1 MLIVL
6 KSKVVS
12 GISFKFIYAV
22 VFFSS
27 VCNLK
32 ILSKNTTNSVIPKTL
47 QPKNESS
54 YYLTKDNELQIL

>member
-1 MLIVL
+1 MQWYFLVQ
-6 KSKVVS
+6 
-12 GISFKFIYAV
+12 
-22 VFFSS
+22 S
-27 VCNLK
+27 VIK